1 MSSPLQLQ
9 RILLLGATKGIGFA
23 LARRLGTGNNRI
35 TITGRSRASVDEALS
50 RLHTSNPGTD
60 FDGFILDLKD
70 HDATRET
77 LGHAGPVDHLVL
89 CGSSDAAWGPFATLT
104 AKMLENALS
113 MKLVG
118 YLNAVQG
125 VLPHLTA
132 SGSITF
138 IGGTAARAALSGSVG
153 IAAVNA
159 GLEGATR
166 SLAREL
172 APRRVNLVSPGM
184 TSTEFWNSMPEDK
197 KAEHFASFAER
208 LPLRRVGQP
217 DESAEAIAFV
227 IANSYVTGSVIDV
240 DGGWHLG

>member
-1 MSSPLQLQ
+1 MSSPQRPQ

-23 LARRLGTGNNRI
+23 LARRLGAENNHI
-35 TITGRSRASVDEALS
+35 TLTGRSQASVDEALS
-50 RLHTSNPGTD
+50 RLHTSNPAGH
-60 FDGFILDLKD
+60 FDGFILDLKA
-70 HDATRET
+70 HDDARDT
-77 LGHAGPVDHLVL
+77 LDHAGPVDHLVL
-89 CGSSDAAWGPFATLT
+89 CGSSDAAWGPFETLT
-104 AKMLENALS
+104 ARMLEHALS

-125 VLPHLTA
+125 VLPHLAA

-138 IGGTAARAALSGSVG
+138 IGGTAARASLSGSVG

-184 TSTEFWNSMPEDK
+184 TSTEFWDSMPEDK
-197 KAEHFASFAER
+197 KAEHFASFAAK
-208 LPLRRVGQP
+208 LPLRRVGRP
-217 DESAEAIAFV
+217 EESAEAIAFV
-227 IANSYVTGSVIDV
+227 IANRYVTGSVIDV

>member
-1 MSSPLQLQ
+1 MLSAQQQQ

-23 LARRLGTGNNRI
+23 LARQLGSGSNRI
-35 TITGRSRASVDEALS
+35 TLTGRSQSSVDEALS
-50 RLHTSNPGTD
+50 HLNAGNPGAD
-60 FDGFILDLKD
+60 VDGFVLDLKE
-70 HDATRET
+70 HEAARQA
-77 LGHAGPVDHLVL
+77 LGAAGPVDHLVL
-89 CGSSDAAWGPFATLT
+89 CGSSDAAWGPFETLT
-104 AKMLENALS
+104 AKVLEDALS

-125 VLPHLTA
+125 VLPNLA
-132 SGSITF
+132 VSGSITF
-138 IGGTAARAALSGSVG
+138 IGGTAARASLSGSVG

-159 GLEGATR
+159 GLEGAMR

-172 APRRVNLVSPGM
+172 APRRVNVVSPGM
-184 TSTEFWNSMPEDK
+184 TSTEFWDK
-197 KAEHFASFAER
+197 MGDRKAEYFASFAAQ

-217 DESAEAIAFV
+217 EESAEAIAFV